1 MSVFFAQYFSDILS
15 DSITGLDGLVIDKM
29 ALNKDQNKIRFY
41 LSGFNSINDFR
52 VLTDAVYEL
61 SVYFSDKVDVIFT
74 DADEVWYNS
83 LISGLGDY
91 LFNYFYFGGS
101 IECDLDSFDYNFIFV
116 NTDILY
122 SDGKFIFNCSKS
134 IGEIIDRDTIQ
145 KFANTVSVVIA
156 TILSIKD
163 WDNEINILPD
173 VVAGKEYDYVF
184 NRSNASNTS
193 SAVEEEKDYEY
204 YQNYVEYNEVTQNT
218 DNTSQNFE
226 KKEDTEADANTWL
239 AKSEMIKKNLKKEQN
254 FFKRKKFEADPD
266 VVFGNFSE
274 DCDTLSISELSSAG
288 GKVNIVGKFIL
299 FDEEDKGTLNKK
311 GTCVIEK
318 FCIIDKTGGISAIA
332 FPRPSEAD
340 KFDDVFRAQNKYAI
354 FQGTVDFTGFE
365 PQFKVDSAKITD
377 SPKQREDKA
386 PVKRVELHVHTSFS
400 EKDAL
405 IAPKDLA
412 KQAQRFGHRAC
423 AVTDHGV
430 VQGFPHF
437 DTATRKMTVKDS
449 EEPFKAILG
458 CEGYLADD
466 GPTVFYNIPFDDS
479 KKRKVGSIV
488 ALSLRL
494 ENDADVNTADPLT
507 TKIKS
512 VFARKYVLKNY
523 KGIRTYPEGE
533 TPEAAAEFSKI
544 DIDTSLWNPEE
555 LPESLRN
562 PDAGFILDLADDKT
576 RKININDTLDEY
588 YSSDDTEYVPD
599 EICFVHSE
607 DFYVDVEDG
616 VYSGKGEPPDSYFDM
631 GRLVDF
637 IGDAYLCGENIFA
650 VLGFIRRAGYAIN
663 IEEHKYYRFKFNMP
677 VIDIESI
684 LEFIYPD
691 YYEKY
696 HYDINNLLTD
706 FEINNNVS
714 DSEID
719 AVTALTDDDNR
730 GYIADTM
737 SRMAACAE
745 FVIDYL
751 KKQDSVNAVVL
762 NERIG
767 HKELGDIIAKK
778 NKYKHIILLA
788 RDEVGKYNLYRLVSE
803 SHLHYFGMRPR
814 MPRSMIKY
822 FKSSIIIGGACEQGE
837 VFRLMTDAYG
847 ECNKNKDACV
857 DALCASL
864 DFRKTLKLY
873 DYLEIQPL
881 TNNSFMTRRNS
892 KGDFPLGYP
901 VDMNDIRNFNIILT
915 EIADRFGM
923 PCCATTDAHF
933 LNKDDAKYRKYLLM
947 DMGFKDADEQAD
959 LYFRTTDEMLEE
971 FSYLGE
977 EKAYEV
983 VVANTNMIADK
994 INYGIKAF
1002 PDGTYPPIIPTA
1014 AQDVINIAWTKANR
1028 MYRYNGKLNQVVK
1041 DRLDVELESIIGNGY
1056 GIMYYIAYRLVKK
1069 SNRDGYIVGS
1079 RGSVGS
1085 SFVATMCGISEV
1097 NPLAPHYLCEKCHYL
1112 EFDNS
1117 GEYGSG
1123 FDMPKKLCP
1132 NCNIEMHRDG
1142 QDIPFETFLGFG
1154 GGKQPDIDLNFSGE
1168 YQPNAH
1174 KYVEYLFGIS
1184 NTFRAGTVSGLQAN
1198 NVKAIATR
1206 IGEQNGVQYSNATK
1220 LFMTE
1225 GIIGVKSTTGQ
1236 HPGGIVVIPKE
1247 MEIYEFTPVQYPAN
1261 KVDSGIITT
1270 HYTFKEMHDTILKLD
1285 ILGHDDPTVLKML
1298 NRITGVQIE
1307 DIPIPDDQV
1316 MRILESTDVLGFPIE
1331 KTDAGAATLGLPE
1344 VGTDMAR
1351 GMIKETKP
1359 TTFYDIV
1366 QLMGLSHGTDVWTG
1380 NAQELIRKGI
1390 CDIKS
1395 VIGCRDS
1402 IMTRLIYWG
1411 LPNKDSFQIME
1422 GVRKGKGLKEEQEA
1436 LMIEKGVPDWYIESC
1451 KKIKYMFPKAH
1462 AAAYTISLLR
1472 VAWFK
1477 VYKPEEYY
1485 CAFFSIRGDEFDADT
1500 MCRGQ
1505 AKVVENRKELA
1516 RAKQDDR
1523 NNPKLKSKYYL
1534 TELVEEMYA
1543 RDIEFVPISIMESDA
1558 VYFKKVDD
1566 KKILPPL
1573 NAISSIS
1580 DAIANSIVK
1589 AREDGPF
1596 ANKEDIMTRAGVG
1609 QSTIK
1614 RLTEY
1619 GLLDDLP
1626 DSSQV
1631 SMFDL
1636 LGGM

>member
-1 MSVFFAQYFSDILS
+1 MSMFFAQYFRDILS
-15 DSITGLDGLVIDKM
+15 DTPRGLSAIIIERM
-29 ALNKDQNKIRFY
+29 AINRNNDKIRIY
-41 LSGFNSINDFR
+41 VSGAESLGDDNNLAECVYKLSCHFG
-52 VLTDAVYEL
+52 V
-61 SVYFSDKVDVIFT
+61 KVDIIFT
-74 DADEVWYNS
+74 DVYEEIYNQM
-83 LISGLGDY
+83 INKLGNY
-91 LFNYFYFGGS
+91 VFNYFSFGGS
-101 IECDLDSFDYNFIFV
+101 VELPVAAFDYTFV
-116 NTDILY
+116 LNSADILY
-122 SDGKFIFNCSKS
+122 ENQVYKYCCSH
-134 IGEIIDRDTIQ
+134 
-145 KFANTVSVVIA
+145 TVSEIVDSETVNSVVSVTSA
-156 TILSIKD
+156 ILSLLMSVKN
-163 WDNEINILPD
+163 WQNEVICLTD
-173 VVAGKEYDYVF
+173 VLGSKNYYFVNSNEAPLSSNSELSDEDFYNKYLAHNEEPIQQKPEAVKETVSSEETD
-184 NRSNASNTS
+184 SNTW
-193 SAVEEEKDYEY
+193 V
-204 YQNYVEYNEVTQNT
+204 
-218 DNTSQNFE
+218 
-226 KKEDTEADANTWL
+226 
-239 AKSEMIKKNLKKEQN
+239 AKSEIIKQRNKKEQAV
-254 FFKRKKFEADPD
+254 FRRKKINTDPN
-266 VVFGNFSE
+266 VIFGDFNE
-274 DCDTLSISELSSAG
+274 DCSTVNISELAG
-288 GKVNIVGKFIL
+288 VTDKINIVGRFVL
-299 FDEEDKGTLNKK
+299 FDEDDKGTLNKK

-340 KFDDVFRAQNKYAI
+340 KFDETFRVNNEYAL
-354 FQGTVDFTGFE
+354 FQGTVDFNGFE
-365 PQFKVDSAKITD
+365 PQFKVDAAKITEK
-377 SPKQREDKA
+377 PKQRKDNA
-386 PVKRVELHVHTSFS
+386 PVKRVELHIHTSFS

-405 IAPKDLA
+405 INPKDLA
-412 KQAQRFGHRAC
+412 KTAAKFGHRAC
-423 AVTDHGV
+423 VVTDHGV

-437 DTATRKMTVKDS
+437 DTASRKLKVADT

-466 GPTVFYNIPFDDS
+466 GPTICYNIPYDDA
-479 KKRKVGSIV
+479 KKRKIGSIV
-488 ALSLRL
+488 AIALQL
-494 ENDADVNTADPLT
+494 ENGADINTADPLT
-507 TKIKS
+507 TRIKS
-512 VFARKYVLKNY
+512 VFARKYVLTDY
-523 KGIRTYPEGE
+523 QGIRTYPEGE
-533 TPEAAAEFSKI
+533 TPEAAAEFSLP
-544 DIDTSLWNPEE
+544 DIDTTLWEKEE
-555 LPESLRN
+555 MLESLRN
-562 PDAGFILDLADDKT
+562 PAGSFVLDLNDEIKRRTNQNENLEDYYSADDVE
-576 RKININDTLDEY
+576 RVPPNI
-588 YSSDDTEYVPD
+588 V
-599 EICFVHSE
+599 FVHAE

-616 VYSGKGEPPDSYFDM
+616 IYGGSGEPFSSYFDM

-650 VLGFIRRAGYAIN
+650 ILGFIRRAGYAIN
-663 IEEHKYYRFKFNMP
+663 IEEHKYFRFKFNMP
-677 VIDIESI
+677 VVDIESV
-684 LEFIYPD
+684 LEFIYPEF
-691 YYEKY
+691 YEQY
-696 HYDINNLLTD
+696 EYDIDNIKEAYNYVSAIDETEVNN
-706 FEINNNVS
+706 IV
-714 DSEID
+714 
-719 AVTALTDDDNR
+719 ALTSEDNR
-730 GYIADTM
+730 AEIVDMYRRTT
-737 SRMAACAE
+737 ACAD
-745 FVIDYL
+745 FVINFLMQKETVDAEKINY
-751 KKQDSVNAVVL
+751 D
-762 NERIG
+762 IG
-767 HKELGDIIAKK
+767 HKPISEIIAKK
-778 NKYKHIILLA
+778 NKYRHIILLA

-803 SHLHYFGMRPR
+803 AHLHYFGMRPR
-814 MPRSMIKY
+814 MPRSLIKY

-837 VFRLMTDAYG
+837 IFRFMTDYYG
-847 ECNKNKDACV
+847 ECNKDINACV
-857 DALCASL
+857 NRMCDSL
-864 DFRKTLKLY
+864 DFRKMLKLY
-873 DYLEIQPL
+873 DYIEIQPL
-881 TNNSFMTRRNS
+881 TNNSFMTRRNG
-892 KGDFPLGYP
+892 KGEFPLGYS
-901 VDMNDIRNFNIILT
+901 VDMEDVKNFNLILCR
-915 EIADRFGM
+915 IADRFGL

-959 LYFRTTDEMLEE
+959 LFFRTTDEMLEE

-1002 PDGTYPPIIPTA
+1002 PDGTYPPIISTA
-1014 AQDVINIAWTKANR
+1014 AQDVINIAWTRANR
-1028 MYRYNGKLNQVVK
+1028 MYRYNGKLNDVVRE
-1041 DRLDVELESIIGNGY
+1041 RLDTELNSIIGNGY

-1069 SNRDGYIVGS
+1069 SNNDGYIVGS

-1097 NPLAPHYLCEKCHYL
+1097 NPLAPHYLCQKCHYL

-1123 FDMPKKLCP
+1123 FDMPPKLCP

-1198 NVKAIATR
+1198 NVKAIATK
-1206 IGEQNGVQYSNATK
+1206 IGEANGVQYSNATK

-1298 NRITGVQIE
+1298 NRVTGINIE
-1307 DIPIPDDQV
+1307 DIPIPDDKV
-1316 MRILESTDVLGFPIE
+1316 MKILESTEVLGFPMD

-1359 TTFYDIV
+1359 TTFFDIV

-1411 LPNKDSFQIME
+1411 LPNKASFEIME
-1422 GVRKGKGLKEEQEA
+1422 KVRKGKGLSEEQEA

-1477 VYKPEEYY
+1477 VYRPEEYY

-1505 AKVVENRKELA
+1505 SKVVENRKELA

-1543 RDIEFVPISIMESDA
+1543 RDIEFVPISITESDA
-1558 VYFKKVDD
+1558 VYFRKVGD

-1580 DAIANSIVK
+1580 DAIATSIVK
-1589 AREDGPF
+1589 AREAGPF
-1596 ANKEDIMTRAGVG
+1596 LNKEDLMTRAGIG
-1609 QSTIK
+1609 QSTVK

-1631 SMFDL
+1631 SIFDM

>member
-1 MSVFFAQYFSDILS
+1 MSVLLTTYFKDILLDKCDDLS
-15 DSITGLDGLVIDKM
+15 GLSIIKM
-29 ALNKDQNKIRFY
+29 AINRSHDKIRISVSGSETLADNNS
-41 LSGFNSINDFR
+41 LSLCASLLAKHFKI
-52 VLTDAVYEL
+52 
-61 SVYFSDKVDVIFT
+61 KVDFIFV
-74 DADEVWYNS
+74 DADEIQFNS
-83 LISGLGDY
+83 LISVLGNY
-91 LFNYFYFGGS
+91 IYNYFEFGGS
-101 IECDLDSFDYNFIFV
+101 VELPISGFDYNFIV
-116 NTDILY
+116 NY
-122 SDGKFIFNCSKS
+122 SDVLFGDNRFVLNFSKTVC
-134 IGEIIDRDTIQ
+134 EIVDDETLQKAAHTICLIYSQ
-145 KFANTVSVVIA
+145 MLKINNWTF
-156 TILSIKD
+156 
-163 WDNEINILPD
+163 EINKLPM
-173 VVAGKEYDYVF
+173 VLGAKNYY
-184 NRSNASNTS
+184 S
-193 SAVEEEKDYEY
+193 VEQTRE
-204 YQNYVEYNEVTQNT
+204 NI
-218 DNTSQNFE
+218 SQNDGDIDYDFYNNYLAY
-226 KKEDTEADANTWL
+226 TEADKPKAPEVKVEENKDADSNTWV
-239 AKSEMIKKNLKKEQN
+239 AKSEAIKQKNKKEQSYV
-254 FFKRKKFEADPD
+254 KRYQKTNDDPS
-266 VVFGNFSE
+266 VVFGNFS
-274 DCDTLSISELSSAG
+274 DNCMTINISELAG
-288 GKVNIVGKFIL
+288 STDKVNIVGKFLL
-299 FDEEDKGTLNKK
+299 FSDDDVGTLNKK

-318 FCIIDKTGGISAIA
+318 FCIVDKTGGISAIA
-332 FPRPSEAD
+332 FPKPSEAD
-340 KFDDVFRAQNKYAI
+340 KFDETFRANKEYAL
-354 FQGTVDFTGFE
+354 FQGTVDFSGFE
-365 PQFKVDSAKITD
+365 PQFKVDSAKIVD
-377 SPKQREDKA
+377 KPKQRKDTA
-386 PVKRVELHVHTSFS
+386 PQKRVELHVHTSFS

-405 IAPKDLA
+405 INPKDLA
-412 KQAQRFGHRAC
+412 KQAISFGHRAC

-430 VQGFPHF
+430 VQAFPHF
-437 DTATRKMTVKDS
+437 DTATRKKTVKDS

-466 GPTVFYNIPFDDS
+466 GPTICYNIPFDEA
-479 KKRKVGSIV
+479 KRRKIGSIV
-488 ALSLRL
+488 SIALEL
-494 ENDADVNTADPLT
+494 EDDADINTADPLT

-523 KGIRTYPEGE
+523 KGVRTYPEGE
-533 TPEAAAEFSKI
+533 TPESAKEFSLP
-544 DIDTSLWNPEE
+544 DIDTSLWDPEE
-555 LPESLRN
+555 MLPSLRN
-562 PDAGFILDLADDKT
+562 LESGFSLDLNDGKE
-576 RKININDTLDEY
+576 RIINCNNDLDEY
-588 YSSDDTEYVPD
+588 YSDDDIEVVP
-599 EICFVHSE
+599 ESIEFVHAE
-607 DFYVDVEDG
+607 DFFCSIEDG
-616 VYSGKGEPPDSYFDM
+616 IYGGKGEPFDSYFDM

-663 IEEHKYYRFKFNMP
+663 IEEHKYFRFKFNMP

-684 LEFIYPD
+684 LEFSYQD
-691 YYEKY
+691 SYDLFGN
-696 HYDINNLLTD
+696 DINNISDRFNLNDLVLSNEEE
-706 FEINNNVS
+706 EIVRLANK
-714 DSEID
+714 ID
-719 AVTALTDDDNR
+719 VQESIGL
-730 GYIADTM
+730 
-737 SRMAACAE
+737 RMLNATTKCAK

-751 KKQDSVNAVVL
+751 TEQNTVNAEVINSRV
-762 NERIG
+762 G
-767 HKELGDIIAKK
+767 HKELADIIAKK
-778 NKYKHIILLA
+778 NKYRHIILLA

-803 SHLHYFGMRPR
+803 GHLHYFGMRPR
-814 MPRSMIKY
+814 MPRSLIKY

-837 VFRLMTDAYG
+837 IFRFMTKAYG
-847 ECNKNKDACV
+847 ECNKDIDSTIEAMCSSDEFK
-857 DALCASL
+857 
-864 DFRKTLKLY
+864 RMIKLY
-873 DYLEIQPL
+873 DYIEIQPL
-881 TNNSFMTRRNS
+881 TNNSFMTRRTS
-892 KGDFPLGYP
+892 KGEYPLGYQ
-901 VDMNDIRNFNIILT
+901 VNMDDVRNLNIILSK
-915 EIADRFGM
+915 IADRFNL

-933 LNKDDAKYRKYLLM
+933 MNPDDAKYRKYLLM
-947 DMGFKDADEQAD
+947 DMGFKDADDQAD

-977 EKAYEV
+977 DKAFEV
-983 VVANTNMIADK
+983 VVTNTNMIADK

-1002 PDGTYPPIIPTA
+1002 PDGTYPPIIATA

-1028 MYRYNGKLNQVVK
+1028 MYRYKGELNEVVRK
-1041 DRLDVELESIIGNGY
+1041 RLDTELDSIIGNGY

-1069 SNRDGYIVGS
+1069 SNNDGYIVGS

-1097 NPLAPHYLCEKCHYL
+1097 NPLAPHYLCEQCHYM

-1123 FDMPKKLCP
+1123 FDMPHKLCP
-1132 NCNIEMHRDG
+1132 HCNVEMHRDG

-1184 NTFRAGTVSGLQAN
+1184 NTFRAGTVSAFQTN

-1206 IGEQNGVQYSNATK
+1206 IGDAAGVQYSNATK

-1298 NRITGVQIE
+1298 NRRTGVQIE
-1307 DIPIPDDQV
+1307 NIPIPDDKV
-1316 MRILESTDVLGFPIE
+1316 MKILESTEVLGFPLE

-1359 TTFYDIV
+1359 STFYDIV

-1411 LPNKDSFQIME
+1411 LPEKSSFDIME
-1422 GVRKGKGLKEEQEA
+1422 RVRKGKGLLEDQEQ
-1436 LMIEKGVPDWYIESC
+1436 LMIDKGVPDWYIESC

-1472 VAWFK
+1472 VAYFK
-1477 VYKPEEYY
+1477 VYYPEEYY

-1500 MCRGQ
+1500 MCQGQ
-1505 AKVVENRKELA
+1505 HKVVENRKELA

-1543 RDIEFVPISIMESDA
+1543 RDIEFVPIDLMESDA
-1558 VYFKKVDD
+1558 IYFKKVGE

-1580 DAIANSIVK
+1580 DAIATSITK
-1589 AREDGPF
+1589 ARENGPF

-1609 QSTIK
+1609 QSVIK
-1614 RLTEY
+1614 RLSEY
-1619 GLLDDLP
+1619 GLLDGLP

-1631 SMFDL
+1631 SLFDL